1 MRDDS
6 PGSGMNRFL
15 GSAAGRV
22 VLLVAI
28 LAALALAIVV
38 AVSALDRRHPVEE
51 TRGDLTD
58 RFQEEKTISYQ
69 GAEYRHRAKLTRILF
84 MGIDQDSDVIPTGSR
99 SGGQADFLLL
109 LVLDAEAKTV
119 ARLQIDRDT
128 MTEITTLGV
137 LGDETGTRSAQIC
150 LAHGFGDGGEQS
162 CLLQKDAVSKLCL
175 GVEIPSYAAMS
186 MDGISVLNDAAGGIE
201 VTLKDDFTSLDPSM
215 TTGTTLT
222 LQGEQAEYYVR
233 NRMNIGLGT
242 SEARNARQQDYW
254 QKLSEKIAQIL
265 DAEGSSAFLNELY
278 TALEPYLTT
287 NLSRGALINETW
299 KTKDY
304 ARLPILVPA
313 GTYMVGGDGFME
325 FHIDEA
331 ALEQNILSVFYDK
344 VP

>member
-1 MRDDS
+1 MKQSSR
-6 PGSGMNRFL
+6 SGITDRKRL
-15 GSAAGRV
+15 WRRILTRGTILLLCAVAVYGAGR
-22 VLLVAI
+22 LI
-28 LAALALAIVV
+28 DS
-38 AVSALDRRHPVEE
+38 SARQAEP
-51 TRGDLTD
+51 RGDLASRFTQVPALEHKGEFYRPKAQLRCYLIMGTD
-58 RFQEEKTISYQ
+58 HYSSAAESE
-69 GAEYRHRAKLTRILF
+69 GAFRN
-84 MGIDQDSDVIPTGSR
+84 
-99 SGGQADFLLL
+99 GGQADYLLL
-109 LVLDAEAKTV
+109 IAVDDAAKTV
-119 ARLQIDRDT
+119 QPIQIDRDT

-162 CLLQKDAVSKLCL
+162 CLLQKEAVSRLCL

-186 MDGISVLNDAAGGIE
+186 MDGISVLNDAAGGIA

-233 NRMNIGLGT
+233 NRMNIGIGT